1 MKKKV
6 ILSSIVTIALCLSL
20 ITGSTFALFTSEH
33 QFNVAATAGKVK
45 LENAALTL
53 DNVQTMFNSYTDAD
67 TFENGGTATLNGNE
81 LELEYMTPG
90 DAVNMTISSTNAS
103 NVKIQYKVR
112 LLAEGELAPAL
123 EATIGTQTYSFA
135 NGLEFATGWTEVEVG
150 KEIGNIAIQI
160 HFPNSE
166 DHDTQNTFQEKTGKV
181 IVQLIAVQA
190 NGTDLYDNPP
200 STNP

>member
-45 LENAALTL
+45 LNATLTL
-53 DNVQTMFNSYTDAD
+53 DSVETTFNTYTHAN
-67 TFENGGTATLNGNE
+67 TFENGGTATLSGNE
-81 LELEYMTPG
+81 LTLMYMTPG
-90 DAVNMTISSTNAS
+90 DAVNMTISSTNDS
-103 NVKIQYKVR
+103 NVAIKYKVR
-112 LLAEGELAPAL
+112 LLAEGDLAPAL
-123 EATIGTQTYSFA
+123 EATIGTQTYTLA
-135 NGLEFATGWTEVEVG
+135 NGTDEIVTNWTEVGVG
-150 KEIGNIAIQI
+150 SNIGNIAIQI
-160 HFPNSE
+160 HFPNSN
-166 DHDTQNTFQEKTGKV
+166 DHNTQNTFQEKTGKV